1 MITMDKTY
9 KTEQGNKVR
18 IYAVD
23 GGGVFPVHG
32 AVQGLSGE
40 WHFDAWREDGTTY
53 LTINNLIEVVMIPE
67 YWVVFEQNGTCSY
80 VTNNEVCVDLSDNLF
95 SIHHPAQEKPH
106 V

>member
-23 GGGVFPVHG
+23 GGGVRPVHG
-32 AVQGLSGE
+32 AVQGRSGE

-53 LTINNLIEVVMIPE
+53 LTTDNLIEVVMMPE
-67 YWVVFEQNGTCSY
+67 YWVTFYKGKASGVG
-80 VTNNEVCVDLSDNLF
+80 EVKPVWLANKKNYF
-95 SIHHPAQEKPH
+95 FIHHPAQEKPA
-106 V
+106 